1 MILKTPA
8 GLNIGTPVGIPTH
21 NGLPVGKP
29 ADNAQKPGKPQPEL
43 KWSQIPEN
51 TPGAMKS
58 LHSKNPVDL
67 RDFNPTPEAPYGLT
81 KEGKPRG
88 KPGRKEK
95 TPNSPLK
102 NQYIIQSGLAG
113 SNPSTHV
120 KVFARPYTEEA
131 VTILVAI
138 MRDNEASPQVRVSAA
153 TQVLDRAWGK
163 PKETLELEAPQE
175 GLRAVLAGVSSSDL
189 SDLLRAMREAA
200 IALPVIE
207 GTAKKT

>member
-21 NGLPVGKP
+21 NGPEIKGKLQQAAEAPVGIPTHNGTESHSVKLV
-29 ADNAQKPGKPQPEL
+29 ADEP
-43 KWSQIPEN
+43 
-51 TPGAMKS
+51 
-58 LHSKNPVDL
+58 HSVS
-67 RDFNPTPEAPYGLT
+67 EAPPRWGLT
-81 KEGKPRG
+81 LDGKPRG
-88 KPGRKEK
+88 KPGRKTPLEK
-95 TPNSPLK
+95 TLPVEKPPVRH
-102 NQYIIQSGLAG
+102 QYVTQSGALG
-113 SNPSTHV
+113 LNPNTHV

-138 MRDNEASPQVRVSAA
+138 MRDGDASPQVRVSAA

-163 PKETLELEAPQE
+163 PKETLEIDAPQE

-200 IALPVIE
+200 SALPVIE